1 MCFPDLKWN
10 TWTDKYSQG
19 VVHQSV
25 QYRRTFHSNCLLLT
39 SVTLQGKTQQHLLSI
54 YYNIYLIHC
63 VQKNSTENECMNL
76 FIQFIPSQKKKM
88 TTKKNPEAHC
98 QIYIKKKCRGW
109 KVKKQKQTKK
119 NLLQSHKRHKW
130 LFSQKTHNIGDPQ
143 RDSSFPSLT
152 LTTQTPPG
160 FRRVQRWQAAALL
173 TIA

>member
-1 MCFPDLKWN
+1 MKHLNWQIFPRCCSSVCAVQTHISLKLLVAHISHTSREN
-10 TWTDKYSQG
+10 TATLA
-19 VVHQSV
+19 
-25 QYRRTFHSNCLLLT
+25 QYL
-39 SVTLQGKTQQHLLSI
+39 
-54 YYNIYLIHC
+54 NIYLIHC
-63 VQKNSTENECMNL
+63 VQKNSTENECVWIYSYSSYLHKKKKRQQN
-76 FIQFIPSQKKKM
+76 QKKSWS
-88 TTKKNPEAHC
+88 TLSNL
-98 QIYIKKKCRGW
+98 YKKKCRGW

-119 NLLQSHKRHKW
+119 KLLQSHKRHKW

>member
-1 MCFPDLKWN
+1 MLFISLCS
-10 TWTDKYSQG
+10 TDAHFTQTACCS
-19 VVHQSV
+19 HQSH
-25 QYRRTFHSNCLLLT
+25 FKGKHSNTC
-39 SVTLQGKTQQHLLSI
+39 SVFKHLFNTLCTKEFNWKWM
-54 YYNIYLIHC
+54 YEFIHT
-63 VQKNSTENECMNL
+63 VHTFTKKKNDN
-76 FIQFIPSQKKKM
+76 QKKSWS
-88 TTKKNPEAHC
+88 TLSNL
-98 QIYIKKKCRGW
+98 YKKKCRGW

-143 RDSSFPSLT
+143 RDSLFPSLT

>member
-1 MCFPDLKWN
+1 MLFISLCS
-10 TWTDKYSQG
+10 TDAHFTQTACCS
-19 VVHQSV
+19 HQSH
-25 QYRRTFHSNCLLLT
+25 FKGKHSNTC
-39 SVTLQGKTQQHLLSI
+39 SVFKHLFNTLCTKEF
-54 YYNIYLIHC
+54 NW
-63 VQKNSTENECMNL
+63 KWMCMNL
-76 FIQFIPSQKKKM
+76 FIQFIPSQKKKWQQNQ
-88 TTKKNPEAHC
+88 KKSWSTLSNL
-98 QIYIKKKCRGW
+98 YKKKCRGW

>member
-1 MCFPDLKWN
+1 MKHLNWQIFPRCCSSVCAVQTHISLKLLVAHISHTSREN
-10 TWTDKYSQG
+10 TATLA
-19 VVHQSV
+19 
-25 QYRRTFHSNCLLLT
+25 QYL
-39 SVTLQGKTQQHLLSI
+39 
-54 YYNIYLIHC
+54 NIYLIHC
-63 VQKNSTENECMNL
+63 VQKNSTENECVWIYSYSSYL
-76 FIQFIPSQKKKM
+76 HKKKNDNK
-88 TTKKNPEAHC
+88 TKKNPEAHC